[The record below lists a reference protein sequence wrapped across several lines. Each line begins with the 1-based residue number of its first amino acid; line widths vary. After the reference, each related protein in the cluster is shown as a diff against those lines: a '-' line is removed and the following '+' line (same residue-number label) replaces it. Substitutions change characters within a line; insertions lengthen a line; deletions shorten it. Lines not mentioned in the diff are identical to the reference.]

1 MPVACPVQPQPPSSP
16 DVLPLLHHDT
26 VAAVFARTLH
36 GPVPV
41 SRFLHDVAVLE
52 ARFAAE
58 FPGARH
64 VLNVCQD
71 RYHFAVGLAAAMLSG
86 RISLLPATHTPEMI
100 RQLCHLTPDVFCL
113 RDAASPTIDL
123 PDCHCPP
130 FVQDTP
136 LLAGQSATDTP
147 LPPVV
152 QQEIPTLPVGQVVAR
167 VFTSGSTGT
176 PMPHDKTWGAL
187 VRNVRAEAARLGL
200 PDHPPDRRMTLVGTV
215 PPQHMYGFESTV
227 LLAFHGHAQLF
238 SGRPFY
244 PADIATALAA
254 VPAPRL
260 LVTTPFHL
268 RALLA
273 AGLPELPHPDL
284 LLSATAPLPLAL
296 AREAENVFHAP
307 LLEIYGCT
315 ESGQIASR
323 RPLADPAWML
333 LQDLQ
338 LRHDGQ
344 YARVSGGHVPGEI
357 ALGDAIECLDE
368 TRFLLHGR
376 HEDLINIAGK
386 RTSLAWLNHQINA
399 IDGVEDAAFFMPDEA
414 VDTNGETT
422 AVHVT
427 RLLACVVAPTL
438 DTPRL
443 LQALRQRIDPV
454 FLPRPLLF
462 VDALPRNETGKL
474 PRPLF
479 RAFIAGQPGLLQT
492 TPSISPANNTTT
504 ATPT

>member
-1 MPVACPVQPQPPSSP
+1 MSVARPALPAP
-16 DVLPLLHHDT
+16 DTLPLLHHET
-26 VAAVFARTLH
+26 VAAVFAWTPQ
-36 GPVPV
+36 GPIRVA
-41 SRFLHDVAVLE
+41 RFLEDAETLRACL
-52 ARFAAE
+52 ARE
-58 FPGARH
+58 FPAARH

-86 RISLLPATHTPEMI
+86 RISLLPSTHTPEMI
-100 RQLCHLTPDVFCL
+100 RQLHSLTPDVLCL
-113 RDAASPTIDL
+113 RDAASPIIDL
-123 PDCHCPP
+123 PACHCPP
-130 FVQDTP
+130 FIRT
-136 LLAGQSATDTP
+136 SP
-147 LPPVV
+147 LPARDAAD
-152 QQEIPTLPVGQVVAR
+152 QYTADGGMIPALPVEQVIAR
-167 VFTSGSTGT
+167 VFTSGSTGMPT
-176 PMPHDKTWGAL
+176 PHDKTWGAL
-187 VRNVRAEAARLGL
+187 VRNIRAEAVRLGL
-200 PDHPPDRRMTLVGTV
+200 PDHPADRRTTLIGTV

-244 PADIATALAA
+244 PADIAAALAA

-273 AGLPELPHPDL
+273 ARLPAFPAPES

-296 AREAENVFHAP
+296 AREAESTFNAP

-323 RPLADPAWML
+323 RPLAGPAWTL
-333 LQDLQ
+333 LQDLT
-338 LRHDGQ
+338 LRHDGA
-344 YARVSGGHVPGEI
+344 YARVSGGHVPGEV
-357 ALGDAIECLDE
+357 ALGDAIECLDDQ
-368 TRFLLHGR
+368 TFLLHGR

-399 IDGVEDAAFFMPDEA
+399 IDGVKDAAFFMPDE
-414 VDTNGETT
+414 DTATGTNV
-422 AVHVT
+422 AVT
-427 RLLACVVAPTL
+427 RLLACVVAPAL
-438 DTPRL
+438 DAPRL

-462 VDALPRNETGKL
+462 VEALPRNETGKL

-479 RAFIAGQPGLLQT
+479 QAFIDTQLAMQP
-492 TPSISPANNTTT
+492 
-504 ATPT
+504 ATRHDG